1 MNHVRLAVGS
11 ALALLALATLHVN
24 AQPPPAPV
32 LAQQPALSATEVVF
46 VFAGDLWS
54 VPRSGGEARR
64 LTTGSGVEANPSFS
78 PDGNWIAFTGQYDGN
93 VDVFVMPS
101 KGGVPKRLTWH
112 PDADTAIGWTRDG
125 KKILFSSTRSS
136 YSRFRELFLV
146 GLEGGLE
153 EKLALPMGFEASF
166 SPGGDRLAYVPLS
179 RAFNAWKRYRGGQ
192 ATPIWIASLSNS
204 QIERVPRETSND
216 YCPMWVDD
224 KIYFL
229 SDRSEPVTL
238 YAYDV
243 KTKTVSQAVQNR
255 GMDFKSASAGPGGI
269 VVEQFGQIQLFD
281 PVTSR
286 LTPLKITIAGDIAEL
301 RQKYVNVARRLT
313 SAHISPTGARA
324 LFEARGEVLTVPAEK
339 GDTRNLTS
347 TPGVM
352 ERDPAWSP
360 DGQWI
365 AYFSDESGEYELHV
379 RDSMGRN
386 EARKIRLEQ
395 KPTFYFLPR
404 WSPDSKKIAYLD
416 AHLGTWYVD
425 IDERKP
431 IKVDKDRYL
440 FQQSQRVPV
449 WSPDSKW
456 IAYSKRLENYLSTIF
471 LYSITE
477 GKARQLTDGL
487 SDARYPVFDKDGK
500 YLYFTASTDS
510 GPSLEPDLR
519 SATRQPSRN
528 IYMVVL
534 SKTDPSPFAPESDEE
549 KIVKPGDENKAE
561 KKEERN
567 TEPAGEEP
575 PKPAPSASAARVPD
589 VKVDWDKINQRILA
603 LPMPARGY
611 TGLQVGRAGTL
622 IALEAPPPGPG
633 VTGTIVHRYDLRQR
647 RADVLISG
655 VRFFEIS
662 ANGEKTLT
670 AQADRWTIQA
680 VRPMPPAGGSG
691 PGAPAPPAGGPPTP
705 PSGGTGGAS
714 SFTLRTEDI
723 EVRSDPTVEWK
734 QMYNDAWRIQR
745 EFFYDP
751 NLHGLDLASAIRKY
765 EPYLAS
771 VMSRRDLNYVFAD
784 MMGEITVGHLGV
796 GGGDV
801 PETRTIATGLLGAD
815 YRIEN
820 GRYQFAR
827 IYDGEN
833 WNPDLRAPLTQPG
846 VNVQEGEYLLSVNGR
861 DLRST
866 DNVYSFFEATSGKSV
881 VLRVGPNPDGSGA
894 REVTVVPVPNESRLR
909 NLAWI
914 EGNRRKVD
922 EVTQGRVAYVYMPD
936 TSFGGLTNF
945 TRYYYAQ
952 VGKDAVIID
961 ERFNGGGALA
971 TDIIEHLKRTM
982 MSLVATRDGE
992 DEVQPQ
998 GAIFGPK
1005 VMIIN
1010 EFAGSGGDAMPNYF
1024 RRASVG
1030 KLIGKRTWGG
1040 LVGRA
1045 GAPPL
1050 MDGGF
1055 VTAPS
1060 SAVWGPAGE
1069 WDAEN
1074 VGIAPD
1080 IEVEHEPALVRQ
1092 GKDPQ
1097 LDRAITEVMAE
1108 LKKAPAVKPKR
1119 PAYPDY
1125 HKRKTSTTSE
1135 QVKKQP

>member
-1 MNHVRLAVGS
+1 MTARTAVGI
-11 ALALLALATLHVN
+11 LATLALSAMAPTH
-24 AQPPPAPV
+24 AQTPPV
-32 LAQQPALSATEVVF
+32 LAQQPTLSATEIAF

-54 VPRSGGEARR
+54 VPRAGGEARR
-64 LTTGSGVEANPSFS
+64 LTTGAGVESNPLFS
-78 PDGNWIAFTGQYDGN
+78 PDGKWIAFTGQYDGN

-101 KGGVPKRLTWH
+101 QGGVPKRLTWH
-112 PDADTAIGWTRDG
+112 PDSDATLGWARDG
-125 KKILFSSTRSS
+125 KKILFSSTRNS
-136 YSRFRELFLV
+136 YSRFRELYLV
-146 GLEGGLE
+146 GLDGGLE
-153 EKLALPMGFEASF
+153 EKLPLPMGHEGVF
-166 SPGGDRLAYVPLS
+166 SPNGDRLAYVPLS
-179 RAFNAWKRYRGGQ
+179 RAFTAWKRYRGGQ
-192 ATPIWIASLSNS
+192 ATPIWIASLSDS
-204 QIERVPRETSND
+204 AIEKIPRDTSND
-216 YCPMWVDD
+216 YSPSWVGD
-224 KIYFL
+224 KVYFL

-238 YAYDV
+238 YAYDTR
-243 KTKTVSQAVQNR
+243 TKQVTQAVRNT
-255 GMDFKSASAGPGGI
+255 GMDFKSASAGPGAI
-269 VVEQFGQIQLFD
+269 VIEQFGRLQLFD
-281 PVTSR
+281 LASSR
-286 LTPLKITIAGDIAEL
+286 LTPVDVTISGDISEL
-301 RQKYVNVARRLT
+301 RSKYVNVSRRLAN
-313 SAHISPTGARA
+313 AHISPTGARA
-324 LFEARGEVLTVPAEK
+324 VFEARGEILTVPADK

-365 AYFSDESGEYELHV
+365 AYFSDDTGEYELRV

-386 EARKIRLEQ
+386 EPKKIRLEQ
-395 KPTFYFLPR
+395 KPTFYLMPI

-416 AHLGTWYVD
+416 AHLNTWYVD
-425 IDERKP
+425 VEAQKP
-431 IKVDKDRYL
+431 VKVDKDRFL
-440 FQQSQRVPV
+440 FSPGQRVPT

-456 IAYSKRLENYLSTIF
+456 IAYSKRLPNYLSTIF
-471 LYSITE
+471 VHSVTD
-477 GKARQLTDGL
+477 GRSHQLTDGL

-500 YLYFTASTDS
+500 NLYFTASTDS
-510 GPSLEPDLR
+510 GPSLEPDIR
-519 SATRQPSRN
+519 SASRPATRN
-528 IYMVVL
+528 IYVAVL

-549 KIVKPGDENKAE
+549 RAAKPGADKPATADE
-561 KKEERN
+561 KKPDTAAE
-567 TEPAGEEP
+567 EPAKPTP
-575 PKPAPSASAARVPD
+575 PPGASRVPD
-589 VKVDWDKINQRILA
+589 VTIDFDKISQRILA
-603 LPMPARGY
+603 MPLPARSY
-611 TGLQVGRAGTL
+611 TGLQVAKAGTL
-622 IALEAPPPGPG
+622 LALEAPAPGSG
-633 VTGTIVHRYDLRQR
+633 VTGTTVHRYDLRQR
-647 RADVLISG
+647 RGDVLVSG
-655 VRFFEIS
+655 VRFFEVS

-670 AQADRWTIQA
+670 AQENRWTIQN
-680 VRPMPPAGGSG
+680 VRPLPPAGGAP
-691 PGAPAPPAGGPPTP
+691 PGAPPATGGP
-705 PSGGTGGAS
+705 G
-714 SFTLRTEDI
+714 SFTLRTDDT
-723 EVRSDPTVEWK
+723 EVRSDPSLEWK
-734 QMYNDAWRIQR
+734 QMYHDAWRIQR

-751 NLHGLDLASAIRKY
+751 NLHGLDLQAAIKRY

-771 VMSRRDLNYVFAD
+771 VQSRRDLNYVFAD
-784 MMGEITVGHLGV
+784 MMGEITVGHLNV

-801 PETRTIATGLLGAD
+801 PDVRTIATGLLGAD
-815 YRIEN
+815 YKIEN
-820 GRYQFAR
+820 GRYRFAR
-827 IYDGEN
+827 VYDGEN

-861 DLRST
+861 DVRST

-881 VLRVGPNPDGSGA
+881 LLRVGANPDGSGS
-894 REVTVVPVPNESRLR
+894 REVTVVPVASEARLR

-922 EVTQGRVAYVYMPD
+922 AATGGKVAYVYMPD

-952 VGKDAVIID
+952 VGKEAVIID

-1005 VMIIN
+1005 VMVIN

-1024 RRASVG
+1024 RRAGVG

-1055 VTAPS
+1055 VSAPS

-1080 IEVEHEPALVRQ
+1080 IEVEHDPAMVRQ

-1097 LDRAITEVMAE
+1097 LERAITEVMAE
-1108 LKKAPAVKPKR
+1108 LKRNPVSKPKR

-1125 HKRKTSTTSE
+1125 HKEKKTGTTTAPLA
-1135 QVKKQP
+1135 KPGR